1 MCRSKS
7 EGCFRRNSL
16 NLCNLSPCLHIHNLQ
31 GRDREREN
39 KQKEKNSKPV
49 STQSVGDKVKVETCQ
64 YSQYRRQN
72 TGPNVSVHIV

>member
-1 MCRSKS
+1 M
-7 EGCFRRNSL
+7 EQLEFVQPFA
-16 NLCNLSPCLHIHNLQ
+16 LSPYSQSAGQRQ
-31 GRDREREN
+31 GEGEHTKR
-39 KQKEKNSKPV
+39 KNSKPV